1 MSEGPP
7 RGTLSDVERAKSE
20 LQTFVYHVSHDFQE
34 PLRALSGFSKIL
46 AQRTREKLS
55 DKEREFLAHI
65 VNGAEQAQAM
75 LCGLLDYS
83 RVEIKGGPLE
93 PTASAET
100 AQAAIRRL
108 SDVIREAGAEVT
120 CGALPMVAADPVQ
133 LEEVFAQLL
142 DNAIKFRREEPP
154 RIRISAE
161 LIDEPGL
168 RDRDGARPRG
178 LRPWRFSVRDNG
190 IGIPPGD
197 LSRVFEVFQRLHARG
212 EYPGIGMGLTV
223 SARIIERHGGEMGV
237 RSEPGVGSTFYFTV
251 FGPGVAES

>member
-20 LQTFVYHVSHDFQE
+20 LQTFVHHVSHDFQE

-46 AQRTREKLS
+46 AQRAREKLS
-55 DKEREFLAHI
+55 DKEREFLVHI

-75 LCGLLDYS
+75 LSGLLDYS
-83 RVEIKGGPLE
+83 RVEIRGGALE
-93 PTASAET
+93 PTESTEI

-108 SDVIREAGAEVT
+108 SKVIREAGAEVT
-120 CGALPMVAADPVQ
+120 CGSLPMIAADPVQ
-133 LEEVFAQLL
+133 MEQVFVQLL

-154 RIRISAE
+154 RIQISADLLDE
-161 LIDEPGL
+161 LSVSG
-168 RDRDGARPRG
+168 DGSTPTEGPRF
-178 LRPWRFSVRDNG
+178 WRFSVRDNG
-190 IGIPPGD
+190 IGISPRD

-223 SARIIERHGGEMGV
+223 STRIIERHGGEMGV
-237 RSEPGVGSTFYFTV
+237 HSEPGVGSTFFFTV
-251 FGPGVAES
+251 SDQGATEP